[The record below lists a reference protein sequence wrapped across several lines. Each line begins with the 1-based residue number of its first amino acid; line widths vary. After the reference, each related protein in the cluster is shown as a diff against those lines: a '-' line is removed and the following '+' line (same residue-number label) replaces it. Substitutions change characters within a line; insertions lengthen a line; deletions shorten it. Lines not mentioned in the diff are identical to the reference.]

1 MRKVTDE
8 ITGLTVRSRP
18 EFIVLDSAGLGVSI
32 YPSFNKALV
41 AAKGRRIV
49 VM

>member
-8 ITGLTVRSRP
+8 ITGLTVLSSL
-18 EFIVLDSAGLGVSI
+18 FWTQAGKGVSI

-49 VM
+49 VV